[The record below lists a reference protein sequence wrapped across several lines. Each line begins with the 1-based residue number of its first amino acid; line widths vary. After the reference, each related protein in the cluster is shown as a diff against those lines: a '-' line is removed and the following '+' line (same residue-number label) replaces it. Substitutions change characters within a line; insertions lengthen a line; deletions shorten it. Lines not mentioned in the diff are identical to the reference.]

1 MLPSYSI
8 PKNCCATTYIE
19 GVSIR
24 RVKDG
29 MQLRWSL
36 GVNQQGIKLLANLR
50 QQKDTKL
57 QLLQYNELIQ
67 GLLNQLWTCP
77 PYMLIYLTSHLICLT

>member
-1 MLPSYSI
+1 
-8 PKNCCATTYIE
+8 
-19 GVSIR
+19 
-24 RVKDG
+24 

-36 GVNQQGIKLLANLR
+36 GVNQQGIELLANLR

-67 GLLNQLWTCP
+67 GLLNQL
-77 PYMLIYLTSHLICLT
+77 

>member
-1 MLPSYSI
+1 MPPSYSI
-8 PKNCCATTYIE
+8 QKNCRATTYIE

-36 GVNQQGIKLLANLR
+36 GVNQQGIKLLANL
-50 QQKDTKL
+50 KDTKFAA
-57 QLLQYNELIQ
+57 
-67 GLLNQLWTCP
+67 
-77 PYMLIYLTSHLICLT
+77 TSVSEIANRGRL

>member
-1 MLPSYSI
+1 M
-8 PKNCCATTYIE
+8 TYIE

-24 RVKDG
+24 SIKDG

-36 GVNQQGIKLLANLR
+36 GVNQQGIELLANLR

-67 GLLNQLWTCP
+67 GLLNQL
-77 PYMLIYLTSHLICLT
+77 